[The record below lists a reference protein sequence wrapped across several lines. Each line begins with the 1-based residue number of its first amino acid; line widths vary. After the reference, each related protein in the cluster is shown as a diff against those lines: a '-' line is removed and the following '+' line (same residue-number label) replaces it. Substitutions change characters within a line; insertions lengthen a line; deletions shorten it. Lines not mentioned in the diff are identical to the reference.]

1 MSPGYVAQLVKIAS
15 VCRLW
20 GSSVAYNHH
29 RVALFG
35 KKRQPGKTSIKDKRS
50 VNYNVELW
58 RRLSKSHV
66 CEVQAESWKFRD
78 GDDEPHEV

>member
-1 MSPGYVAQLVKIAS
+1 MSLGYVAQLVKIAS
-15 VCRLW
+15 VCHLW

-50 VNYNVELW
+50 VKYNVEL
-58 RRLSKSHV
+58 
-66 CEVQAESWKFRD
+66 
-78 GDDEPHEV
+78 